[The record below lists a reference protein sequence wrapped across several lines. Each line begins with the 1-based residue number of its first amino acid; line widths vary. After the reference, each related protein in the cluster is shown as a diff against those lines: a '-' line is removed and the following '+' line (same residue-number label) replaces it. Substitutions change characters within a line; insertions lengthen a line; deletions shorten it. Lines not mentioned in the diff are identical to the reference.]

1 MLNLVLLYGKDIEL
15 IWFIYRTLE
24 DTTLYEQASL

>member
-15 IWFIYRTLE
+15 IWFIYRTLK
-24 DTTLYEQASL
+24 DTTVYEQASL